1 MIPGGLTPA
10 DRPLT
15 EQDRLAGTLRD
26 GQARRNSAKST
37 WITLIVIVVVVGAM
51 IVLLSL
57 MPDATVT
64 PTSDVTLPPG
74 PAG

>member
-1 MIPGGLTPA
+1 MIPGGFTPT

-15 EQDRLAGTLRD
+15 EQERLSGTPRD
-26 GQARRNSAKST
+26 GQARRKSAKST
-37 WITLIVIVVVVGAM
+37 WITLAVIVLVVGAM
-51 IVLLSL
+51 IVLLAL

-64 PTSDVTLPPG
+64 PTTNLTLPPA